1 MKSATKA
8 ASEVW
13 FASGKSNVARPRK
26 PQSSRCLAN
35 RAGASGVYQ
44 GDIAMGPR
52 RACLIAVVSSLFV
65 PTAVLAR
72 RSGAH
77 FGMLEGGVV
86 EWKPGNQQAARKAPR
101 RILAVPISFLF

>member
-1 MKSATKA
+1 
-8 ASEVW
+8 
-13 FASGKSNVARPRK
+13 
-26 PQSSRCLAN
+26 
-35 RAGASGVYQ
+35 
-44 GDIAMGPR
+44 MGPR

-101 RILAVPISFLF
+101 RILAVPISFLFDRLGLWHTANRPAGRASRRALSFANSILLIN